1 MIVIF
6 SRGDDISTRDVAY
19 RLTNMSQE
27 VVVIEPVVAMEK
39 FSEISDNG
47 IIFESSEG
55 KRYNLLDA
63 TAC

>member
-55 KRYNLLDA
+55 IFRRKEV
-63 TAC
+63 